1 MIKLLGG
8 KDSYKPSRNGENMP
22 KVMVTGVAG
31 MIGSHLLDALMKRG
45 YEVSGIDNL
54 SFGTLENI
62 QSHLQA
68 DRFTFYEA
76 DILDLNVMKRVCR
89 DVDTIVHLA
98 SVKKVGGST
107 SCMAT
112 LKVNGKGTENVLE
125 MGKRY
130 GCKVIQASTSDVYG
144 MSPDIPF
151 KEDGDLLIGPG
162 NVKRWGYATAKLFC
176 EQMAFSYHQ
185 DYDVPIVVLRYF
197 GGFSPRSSTSWS
209 GGHVPIFVDRI
220 FKDLPIDI
228 HGNGSQTRSMAYVD
242 DLVRGTVLAIENQ
255 SAVGEIINIGNDEE
269 LSVVDTAVLIHE
281 IADTGKK
288 LKLNF
293 VPMSEVFGNYKDI
306 PRRKPD
312 LTKANELL
320 GYQPSISFEE
330 GVKKIVA
337 AYRESVLME
346 NVFDLTKY
354 ITNKDAYPPE
364 VSKEIYYAS
373 HRMRKSPLHR

>member
-1 MIKLLGG
+1 
-8 KDSYKPSRNGENMP
+8 
-22 KVMVTGVAG
+22 
-31 MIGSHLLDALMKRG
+31 MIGSHLLDALLERG

-54 SFGTLENI
+54 SFGSLENI
-62 QSHLQA
+62 QSHLQN
-68 DRFTFYEA
+68 DRFTFYKA
-76 DILDLNVMKRVCR
+76 DILDLEALEQACM

-130 GCKVIQASTSDVYG
+130 GCKVVQASTSDVYG

-162 NVKRWGYATAKLFC
+162 SVKRWGYATAKLFC

-185 DYDVPIVVLRYF
+185 DFNVPIVVLRYF
-197 GGFSPRSSTSWS
+197 GGFSPRSSKSWS

-228 HGNGSQTRSMAYVD
+228 HGDGSQTRSMAYVD
-242 DLVRGTVLAIENQ
+242 DLIHGTILAVENEN
-255 SAVGEIINIGNDEE
+255 AIGEIINLGNDEE
-269 LSVVDTAVLIHE
+269 LSVIDSAVLIHK
-281 IADTGKK
+281 IAGTGKK

-293 VPMSEVFGNYKDI
+293 VPMSEIFGNYKDI
-306 PRRKPD
+306 QRRKPD
-312 LTKANELL
+312 LTKARELL

-330 GVKKIVA
+330 GVKKMVA
-337 AYRESVLME
+337 AYETSMLHE
-346 NVFDLTKY
+346 NVFDLSKF
-354 ITNKDAYPPE
+354 IAIKKVYPQE
-364 VSKEIYYAS
+364 AGKGLSGVQ
-373 HRMRKSPLHR
+373 HQTLKSPSFR